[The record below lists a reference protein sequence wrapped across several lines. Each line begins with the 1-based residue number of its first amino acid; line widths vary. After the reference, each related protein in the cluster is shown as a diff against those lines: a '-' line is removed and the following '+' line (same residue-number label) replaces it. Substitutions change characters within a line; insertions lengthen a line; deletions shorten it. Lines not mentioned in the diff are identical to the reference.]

1 MIRIT
6 KNANLRLQHEN
17 EMLSKILS
25 YFLNV
30 SWDTLTNSGEIL
42 LIIYWFENIEVSI
55 KNENQSCFS
64 NMCNEYK
71 QK

>member
-1 MIRIT
+1 
-6 KNANLRLQHEN
+6 
-17 EMLSKILS
+17 MLSKILS

-55 KNENQSCFS
+55 KNEKQSCFS